1 MSKNAFSRPSVLH
14 LTTKYDGQKTVV
26 DEVYFTSPLKVLPP
40 IYLPD
45 HTAQVLVL
53 AASAGILAGDTQEI
67 SLHVGKESRL
77 ELTGQS
83 YEKIH
88 PMPTGKASRSCEVVV
103 EKDAFLKYNPLP
115 VIPFADSSFESTMT
129 FHLQDDSARLILVDI
144 LACGRA
150 ARQERFAYRSYHSL
164 VEIYTKGQLVFRDNT
179 CYFPGEMEMEKVG
192 MFEGYSH
199 FANMVL
205 CNCGLGEEQRQA
217 MQDVLHSDPTVQGG
231 ISLLHSGDTIIKML
245 GSSGQQLTDLCQKM
259 YECML

>member
-1 MSKNAFSRPSVLH
+1 MSENAFSRPSVLH

-40 IYLPD
+40 LYLPD

-53 AASAGILAGDTQEI
+53 AASAGILAGDTQKI
-67 SLHVGKESRL
+67 SLHVGKDSRL
-77 ELTGQS
+77 ELTAQS

-88 PMPTGKASRSCEVVV
+88 PMPTGKASRSCEAVV
-103 EKDAFLKYNPLP
+103 ETGALLKYNPLP
-115 VIPFADSSFESTMT
+115 VIPFADSAFESTMT

-150 ARQERFAYRSYHSL
+150 ARQERFAYRSYRSL

-179 CYFPGEMEMEKVG
+179 CYFPGEMEMERVG

-205 CNCGLGEEQRQA
+205 CNCRLGEEHRQA
-217 MQDVLHSDPTVQGG
+217 MQNVLHSDQTVQGG
-231 ISLLHSGDTIIKML
+231 ISSLHSGDTIIKML
-245 GSSGQQLTDLCQKM
+245 GSSGQQLIDLCQKM
-259 YECML
+259 YECVP